1 MEVLKALSDIVEVLL
16 LVAIV
21 LNLSK
26 INEKLAKKGL

>member
-1 MEVLKALSDIVEVLL
+1 MEIIKALIDIVEVLL

-26 INEKLAKKGL
+26 INQKLEK